1 MSVDPATQQIIG
13 VRPGG
18 RRPAVAELDAE
29 PSRLFFEADAFVDRG
44 QQQMGGMVAR
54 GMGGMVARGMGGSEP
69 RLQLEPC
76 IKTSIPFKGGLR
88 SNTRRRA

>member
-29 PSRLFFEADAFVDRG
+29 PSRLFFEADGFVDRG
-44 QQQMGGMVAR
+44 QQQ
-54 GMGGMVARGMGGSEP
+54 MGGMVARGMGGSEP